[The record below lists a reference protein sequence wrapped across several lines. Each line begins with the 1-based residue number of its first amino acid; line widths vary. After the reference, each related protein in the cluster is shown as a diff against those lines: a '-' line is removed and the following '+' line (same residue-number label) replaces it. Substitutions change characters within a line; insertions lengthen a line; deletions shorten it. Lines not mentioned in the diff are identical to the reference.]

1 MNHILKGQIKDMESP
16 QPGTCLVCQLGLI
29 TFPDAMELEH
39 RLINLIFEEKIG
51 DVLLIFEHPPTITLG
66 TFGKKENVLVP
77 PEELE
82 QRGIAFYDSDR
93 GGDATFNCPGQLV
106 IHPMMNLR
114 LRGARAY
121 IADLEEMGLRILM
134 DYGIAA
140 ERSPQHP
147 GIWVNSK
154 QIGAVGL
161 HISRGVSMHGLSLNV
176 NPDLTSFN
184 LINLCGLPGR
194 SATSIE
200 NELGHEVS
208 IIEVSQQVLN
218 WFSKVFHVGLL
229 SVSKEQ
235 LKNDCFEPQP
245 SKAN

>member
-1 MNHILKGQIKDMESP
+1 MKGQTKNMQSP

-39 RLINLIFEEKIG
+39 RLINLMFEEKIG

-66 TFGKKENVLVP
+66 KFGNIVNVLVS

-106 IHPMMNLR
+106 IHPIMNLR
-114 LRGARAY
+114 YRGARAY
-121 IADLEEMGLRILM
+121 IADLEEMGLGVLR
-134 DYGIAA
+134 DYGITA
-140 ERSPQHP
+140 ERLPQHP
-147 GIWVNSK
+147 GVWINGK

-161 HISRGVSMHGLSLNV
+161 RISHGISMHGLSLNV
-176 NPDLTSFN
+176 NPDLKSFEI
-184 LINLCGLPGR
+184 INLCGLPGR

-208 IIEVSQQVLN
+208 ITEVSQQVLN

-235 LKNDCFEPQP
+235 LKNACFELTPPQ
-245 SKAN
+245 ANLTV

>member
-1 MNHILKGQIKDMESP
+1 MKSP
-16 QPGTCLVCQLGLI
+16 QPRTCLVCQLGLI
-29 TFPDAMELEH
+29 TFPDAMKLEH
-39 RLINLIFEEKIG
+39 RLIKLRFEEKIG

-66 TFGKKENVLVP
+66 TFGKKENILVP
-77 PEELE
+77 PEVME
-82 QRGIAFYDSDR
+82 QKGIAFYDSDR

-106 IHPMMNLR
+106 IHPIMNLR

-121 IADLEEMGLRILM
+121 IADLEEMCSRVLM
-134 DYGIAA
+134 HYGIIV

-147 GIWVNSK
+147 GIWVHSK
-154 QIGAVGL
+154 QIGAIGL
-161 HISRGVSMHGLSLNV
+161 HISQGVSMHGLSLNI

-200 NELGHEVS
+200 NELGHIVSTAEVNRR
-208 IIEVSQQVLN
+208 VLDS
-218 WFSKVFHVGLL
+218 FSDVFHVDLS

-235 LKNDCFEPQP
+235 LTNDCFEPKTPQV
-245 SKAN
+245 NLTG

>member
-1 MNHILKGQIKDMESP
+1 MNNP

-29 TFPDAMELEH
+29 TFPDAMKLEH

-51 DVLLIFEHPPTITLG
+51 DVLLVFEHPPTITLG
-66 TFGKKENVLVP
+66 TFGKKENILVP

-106 IHPMMNLR
+106 IHPIMNLR
-114 LRGARAY
+114 YRGARAY
-121 IADLEEMGLRILM
+121 IADLEEMGLGVLR
-134 DYGIAA
+134 DYGITA
-140 ERSPQHP
+140 ERLPQHP
-147 GIWVNSK
+147 GVWINDK

-161 HISRGVSMHGLSLNV
+161 RISHGISMHGLSLNV

-200 NELGHEVS
+200 NELGHIVSTAEVNRR
-208 IIEVSQQVLN
+208 VLDS
-218 WFSKVFHVGLL
+218 FSDVFHVDLS

-235 LKNDCFEPQP
+235 LKNDCFEPNAPQV
-245 SKAN
+245 NLTE